1 MHSSPVIEIRKA
13 VLQQSMN
20 DNPDESCGLRERKK
34 RQTAQALHRAALELV
49 HLEGLEAATVS
60 RIAEAAGVSQRTFFN
75 YFATKEAAVLGIPH
89 DIDQRVARS
98 FALRP
103 EEEDVWVSILEVAM
117 TVFDRDPANQELSH
131 DIYMRYPEI
140 ARGLLDASIKSR
152 AAGLEAV
159 AQRLI
164 AQGVSEDNA
173 TDRAHILIE
182 VGNSMVSTAAHLARS
197 KKIDVREALQIV
209 QATLAEELA

>member
-1 MHSSPVIEIRKA
+1 
-13 VLQQSMN
+13 
-20 DNPDESCGLRERKK
+20 
-34 RQTAQALHRAALELV
+34 
-49 HLEGLEAATVS
+49 
-60 RIAEAAGVSQRTFFN
+60 
-75 YFATKEAAVLGIPH
+75 
-89 DIDQRVARS
+89 
-98 FALRP
+98 
-103 EEEDVWVSILEVAM
+103 
-117 TVFDRDPANQELSH
+117 
-131 DIYMRYPEI
+131 
-140 ARGLLDASIKSR
+140 SR